1 MNERMNGKGKLE
13 KIRGICKLCVV
24 GAVSLKL
31 GCPDLKI
38 ISATFPGKPYG
49 KIPFPS

>member
-1 MNERMNGKGKLE
+1 
-13 KIRGICKLCVV
+13 
-24 GAVSLKL
+24 VSLKL

-49 KIPFPS
+49 KIPFPSWE